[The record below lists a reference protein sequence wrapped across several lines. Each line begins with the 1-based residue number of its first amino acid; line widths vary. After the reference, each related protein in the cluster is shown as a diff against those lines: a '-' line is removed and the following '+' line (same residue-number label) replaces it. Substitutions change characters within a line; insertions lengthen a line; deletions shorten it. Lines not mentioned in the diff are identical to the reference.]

1 MCSGK
6 LKLPKYIYKTYD
18 GRYEIRKRINKKLT
32 YWGRFQTL
40 KKAMREIKI
49 IMSCNWDIN
58 LLVEY
63 GG

>member
-1 MCSGK
+1 MDVK
-6 LKLPKYIYKTYD
+6 LTKLPKYIYKTYD

-32 YWGRFQTL
+32 YWGRFKTL
-40 KKAMREIKI
+40 KKAIHELNI
-49 IMSCNWDIN
+49 IMSCDWDIN